1 MPGRAIV
8 PAGAI
13 RGPAPVRVPANLLP
27 EGATESSPRR
37 LPSAATGP
45 LTSVIV
51 AVMIKLP
58 GEVVQVVPGV
68 ETTVAATVRNTGT
81 IVDQFTFEILG
92 DPAAWTTVD
101 PPTLSLFPGAEGK
114 ATVRFAPPRQPGVAA
129 GPVVF
134 GLRAASQEDPA
145 GSAVEEGT
153 VQVAPFSD
161 TFAEI
166 LPRTSTASRSAT
178 HNLAVDNRGN
188 VRVNTTI
195 TGSDQDNLLRIA
207 ATPPGLVIEPGTAAF
222 SKVHVAP
229 RRSFWRGQPK
239 SHAFKVQVLSDGAP
253 PLQLDGTMIQHAILP
268 SWFLKAVAAAIVL
281 AILAL
286 LFWFGVFQ
294 PAMRST
300 AEQALA
306 DAGITPTPV
315 GATATPPPTAA
326 ATTAAPTPTAT
337 SAASTPP
344 TATPA
349 VTTAPTATSLF
360 AGTPVDGRLTANSGN
375 NATANVPAGSVL
387 YVTDLVFENPDGL
400 YGTAQLTRGNLVI
413 SSLRLDNYRDLD
425 YHYVTPI
432 VVKSGQKLTFSA
444 SCSALAGA
452 ATTPPPCNPSVYY
465 AGFTVP

>member
-1 MPGRAIV
+1 MGRV
-8 PAGAI
+8 
-13 RGPAPVRVPANLLP
+13 
-27 EGATESSPRR
+27 
-37 LPSAATGP
+37 
-45 LTSVIV
+45 TSLIV

-58 GEVVQVVPGV
+58 GEVVQVVPGA
-68 ETTVAATVRNTGT
+68 EATVTATVRNTGT
-81 IVDQFTFEILG
+81 LVDQFTFEILG
-92 DPAAWTTVD
+92 DAAGWATVD

-114 ATVRFAPPRQPGVAA
+114 AVVRFAPPRQPNVVA

-134 GLRAASQEDPA
+134 GLRAVSHEDPE

-178 HNLAVDNRGN
+178 HNVAVDNRGN
-188 VRVNTTI
+188 VRVNATVA
-195 TGSDQDNLLRIA
+195 GSDPDNLLRVTA
-207 ATPPGLVIEPGTAAF
+207 APPGLVVEPGTAAF
-222 SKVHVAP
+222 TKVHVAP
-229 RRSFWRGQPK
+229 RRTFWRGQPK
-239 SHAFKVQVLSDGAP
+239 SHAFKVQVQGEGAP
-253 PLQLDGTMIQHAILP
+253 MLLDGTMIQHAILP
-268 SWFLKAVAAAIVL
+268 SWFFRAVAAAVVL

-315 GATATPPPTAA
+315 GAHATATP
-326 ATTAAPTPTAT
+326 TTAP
-337 SAASTPP
+337 SSPP
-344 TATPA
+344 TATPTA
-349 VTTAPTATSLF
+349 SASTAPSTAPTPTLSPTQTPLF
-360 AGTPVDGRLTANSGN
+360 LGTPVDGRLTANTGS
-375 NATANVPAGSVL
+375 ASTAIVPGGSVL

-400 YGTAQLTRGNLVI
+400 TGTAQLNRGGLVI
-413 SSLRLDNYRDLD
+413 AQLRLENFRDLD

-444 SCSALAGA
+444 SCTALIGLD
-452 ATTPPPCNPSVYY
+452 ATPAPCNPSVYY
-465 AGFTVP
+465 SGFTVP